1 VFAPTASGPVTSANE
16 TSPPVNSFAEI
27 SPGFT
32 LTKQITPTVEVEMSV
47 LITFEPSGIS
57 GVVAEGT
64 YLIDAARRMG
74 AMLGGGC
81 TSGKGECP
89 ACVVSIKA
97 GADLL
102 SPPSAAE
109 EKQLG
114 VEHLDQALRLACQV
128 KIENHGDVVVM
139 VATRPQ
145 TRTAPT
151 DTETDLRKKF
161 GSLPLNKKIATLV
174 QLEAITMSE
183 AFDSAI
189 EKPLA
194 FGSRTFD
201 AIVNRAR
208 AARSGN
214 DRKK

>member
-1 VFAPTASGPVTSANE
+1 
-16 TSPPVNSFAEI
+16 
-27 SPGFT
+27 
-32 LTKQITPTVEVEMSV
+32 MSV
-47 LITFEPSGIS
+47 SITFEPSGIN

-74 AMLGGGC
+74 APLGDGC
-81 TSGKGECP
+81 TAGKGECP
-89 ACVVSIKA
+89 SCVVSVKA

-102 SPPSAAE
+102 SPPSMAE

-128 KIENHGDVVVM
+128 KLENHGDVVVM
-139 VATRPQ
+139 SAARPQ
-145 TRTAPT
+145 TRPAT
-151 DTETDLRKKF
+151 DDEADLRKRF
-161 GSLPLNKKIATLV
+161 GALPLGKKLATLV

-194 FGSRTFD
+194 FGSKTFD
-201 AIVNRAR
+201 AIVNKAK
-208 AARSGN
+208 AKSAE
-214 DRKK
+214 KK